1 MAIIKPNNNTISAIT
16 ALPAAIPTGKVL
28 QVVQTTD
35 GTQRE
40 TTSSSYV
47 AIDNTA
53 VNITP
58 SSTSSKIL
66 ITVSCLL
73 YKSSGA
79 GSLKIYRDSTDLGIF
94 IMTDGDGA
102 YYATSGLSFLDTP
115 NSTSSLEY
123 RVQFATSVDGATYRI
138 TINNYI
144 RGSIRPKSSI
154 TSCQNLFFSDFPI
167 CTR

>member
-73 YKSSGA
+73 YKSSA
-79 GSLKIYRDSTDLGIF
+79 TGSLKIYRDSTDLGIF

-115 NSTSSLEY
+115 NTTSQVTYKCYLKAHSGGTVYLANGAGKFTSTAYEI
-123 RVQFATSVDGATYRI
+123 AG
-138 TINNYI
+138 
-144 RGSIRPKSSI
+144 
-154 TSCQNLFFSDFPI
+154 
-167 CTR
+167 